1 MSFVLL
7 TALEAPSLRVSLRL
21 EAPSLRVSLAPEM
34 KSPAASVM
42 LEEFSLRV
50 SLRLDAPSV
59 KASLRLDAPSHRVSL
74 RLDAPSLRVSLSL
87 APPSVRVS
95 FKPSTKS
102 SEALTALSAICLP
115 ASAKFCPISWP
126 LSAAFCPISCWSL
139 LLPSSEL
146 LSSHPTA
153 FPSPAQNSSTV
164 TPAEQARHS
173 AVAALQQGVGGP
185 PSVPLAMA
193 PWMVSLASET
203 KSPIFSAPAWMVSL
217 SFDTACWVLFAIAM
231 AVSFSLPPKSAA
243 NSSVPFKISLPLWLK
258 LSEISWAVC
267 WAWSAR
273 LPSCS
278 SSCADAGL
286 GWAIRANATTAK
298 RANLAF
304 APTILPL
311 FLSPSSALAQEE
323 RELRIA
329 RARRRVEGLPD
340 RPIDCVSFRSTLPR
354 QGRRGESNCGLPRS
368 HPDLLP
374 QTRFY
379 VHPTQHPISTPLA
392 ALRSRSSRL

>member
-1 MSFVLL
+1 M
-7 TALEAPSLRVSLRL
+7 
-21 EAPSLRVSLAPEM
+21 
-34 KSPAASVM
+34 
-42 LEEFSLRV
+42 
-50 SLRLDAPSV
+50 
-59 KASLRLDAPSHRVSL
+59 
-74 RLDAPSLRVSLSL
+74 
-87 APPSVRVS
+87 
-95 FKPSTKS
+95 
-102 SEALTALSAICLP
+102 
-115 ASAKFCPISWP
+115 
-126 LSAAFCPISCWSL
+126 SCWSL

-146 LSSHPTA
+146 PSLSSSHPTA

-193 PWMVSLASET
+193 PWMVSLALET

-231 AVSFSLPPKSAA
+231 AVSFSLPPKSVA

-286 GWAIRANATTAK
+286 GWAIRANATSAT

-329 RARRRVEGLPD
+329 RTYSGGRASSSSRSID
-340 RPIDCVSFRSTLPR
+340 RSIAFPFGQRFLAKGGAASPIVACHPVS
-354 QGRRGESNCGLPRS
+354 PRS
-368 HPDLLP
+368 AA
-374 QTRFY
+374 QNKVY
-379 VHPTQHPISTPLA
+379 VHPTQHPISTL
-392 ALRSRSSRL
+392 SRPFDRETLFEKYDEIFFRFWETKTQNRFAV

>member
-1 MSFVLL
+1 M
-7 TALEAPSLRVSLRL
+7 
-21 EAPSLRVSLAPEM
+21 
-34 KSPAASVM
+34 
-42 LEEFSLRV
+42 
-50 SLRLDAPSV
+50 RLDAPSQ
-59 KASLRLDAPSHRVSL
+59 RVSL

-102 SEALTALSAICLP
+102 CEALTALSAICLP

-126 LSAAFCPISCWSL
+126 FSAAFCPMSCWSL

-146 LSSHPTA
+146 PSLSSSHPTA

-193 PWMVSLASET
+193 PWMVSLALET

-231 AVSFSLPPKSAA
+231 AVSFSLPPKSVA

-286 GWAIRANATTAK
+286 GWAIRANATSAT

-329 RARRRVEGLPD
+329 RACRRVEGLPRRPD
-340 RPIDCVSFRSTLPR
+340 RSIDCVSFRSTLPR
-354 QGRRGESNCGLPRS
+354 QGRRGESNCGLPPGLTPICCPKQGLRS
-368 HPDLLP
+368 SNATPD
-374 QTRFY
+374 FY
-379 VHPTQHPISTPLA
+379 SLA
-392 ALRSRSSRL
+392 ALRSRNSVRKI

>member
-1 MSFVLL
+1 
-7 TALEAPSLRVSLRL
+7 
-21 EAPSLRVSLAPEM
+21 
-34 KSPAASVM
+34 M

-59 KASLRLDAPSHRVSL
+59 KASLRLDAPSH
-74 RLDAPSLRVSLSL
+74 
-87 APPSVRVS
+87 RVS

-164 TPAEQARHS
+164 PPAEQARHS

-217 SFDTACWVLFAIAM
+217 SFDTACWVLFAI
-231 AVSFSLPPKSAA
+231 P
-243 NSSVPFKISLPLWLK
+243 WRY
-258 LSEISWAVC
+258 
-267 WAWSAR
+267 R
-273 LPSCS
+273 L
-278 SSCADAGL
+278 
-286 GWAIRANATTAK
+286 
-298 RANLAF
+298 
-304 APTILPL
+304 
-311 FLSPSSALAQEE
+311 
-323 RELRIA
+323 
-329 RARRRVEGLPD
+329 
-340 RPIDCVSFRSTLPR
+340 
-354 QGRRGESNCGLPRS
+354 
-368 HPDLLP
+368 
-374 QTRFY
+374 
-379 VHPTQHPISTPLA
+379 
-392 ALRSRSSRL
+392 